1 MLEFEISYLDILK
14 GVVITQVCIQLKD
27 GFFNPTIFVMKITHV
42 HQINSS
48 VYRVGRISRHVLY

>member
-42 HQINSS
+42 HQIALAGMYVN
-48 VYRVGRISRHVLY
+48 VVFY